1 VHISR
6 VLDRNAHLIADG
18 EAPLLRR
25 VEREAPVWK
34 STSESGA
41 RAEHLIATR
50 VRHAIEN
57 CEPPGTSPSKQ
68 ISERQKFFRSSGTD
82 ISFPSG
88 GSSLTTYGNTSIGS
102 CGFGSFTLWTAPGSQ
117 PKPPPSEQTT
127 RSDL

>member
-82 ISFPSG
+82 ISFPRG
-88 GSSLTTYGNTSIGS
+88 GSNFTT
-102 CGFGSFTLWTAPGSQ
+102 
-117 PKPPPSEQTT
+117 
-127 RSDL
+127 